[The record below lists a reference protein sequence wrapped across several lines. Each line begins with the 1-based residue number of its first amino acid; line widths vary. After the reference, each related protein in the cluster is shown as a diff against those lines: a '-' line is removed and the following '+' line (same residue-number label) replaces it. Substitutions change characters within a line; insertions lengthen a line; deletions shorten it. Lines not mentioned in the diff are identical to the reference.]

1 MRGGVLMRALFLF
14 TLTMVWVGIAYAIV
28 VGALAQ

>member
-1 MRGGVLMRALFLF
+1 MRGGVLMRVLFLF
-14 TLTMVWVGIAYAIV
+14 ILTLAWVGIAYAIV